1 MALTCPPFAARLSG
15 NKGIGLWETDPNY
28 RGAPMKNITSV
39 AAFVFLTIL
48 LVGTASIG
56 GHADGNMIGRDSTY
70 RGGSNGVSHGGS
82 NGGATCSAAVQR
94 CKRNFPASAASC
106 ASAGSSCQ
114 QTGTFTNPKGQS
126 FSGLIK
132 N

>member
-1 MALTCPPFAARLSG
+1 
-15 NKGIGLWETDPNY
+15 
-28 RGAPMKNITSV
+28 MKNVTSI

-48 LVGTASIG
+48 LVGTASID

-70 RGGSNGVSHGGS
+70 RGGSGGASHGGSGGMSHGGS

-94 CKRNFPASAASC
+94 CKKGFPASAASC